1 MSNVRIHPGVPAA
14 LLALCAGLS
23 APAQAQFNVAQYPLY
38 VQQPVKPA
46 FIMAVDDSGSM
57 TFETLF
63 PRVRDGYACFGTDTS
78 TTNAFYDLSGQLRR
92 VAGTNGSCNFHHVIP
107 VPGHRI
113 DTGRYSVPPLD
124 QFGFARSPEISPS
137 YYDPGTEYR
146 PWKNSDGSEFPQASV
161 TATRARP
168 RFATPTLNVS
178 AIHLDRTDPEGEDGT
193 FQTLGIATYNLGTL
207 FPAGVWVARNGA
219 CGGLPNTGSATN
231 FQLLTSDVVLTAN
244 CDNVVLRRSLTG
256 VPAADERFR
265 VPSGTILPAGT
276 TYFRDA
282 DSACGGLA
290 PGTPTRRTWVRLNA
304 PHTMTATCDIGMQ
317 YYPATFYLSVDTP
330 APDGF
335 ILGNRVLAAN
345 ACGAGCNMYRYEIR
359 PANYSTVAQYNAQIQ
374 NFANWFSYYGNRNR
388 AMIAG
393 MTRALADVSFLR
405 VGFFTINNRVDVT
418 MNDMEIQ
425 SARDNL
431 FNNSLLTL
439 PASGSTPN
447 RQAVQHLGIQFRR
460 TPAAKDAVNP
470 PQPVLN
476 EANGGACQVNGG
488 MLFTDGYSNQDGPTV
503 GNVDG
508 SLGFPFSDGNA
519 NTLADIASFYYENSL
534 QTAPNIVNQSG
545 IQVPAACAAGTADPW
560 VDCKTFPH
568 MNFFVVTLGA
578 TGEAYG
584 TTHALPPN
592 DWTEGYTNPPAWPSR
607 QNDNPTTVDD
617 IWHAAINT
625 RGRYINAT
633 TPEQITQAM
642 RDVLLDVTSRAR
654 PAGGVA
660 ASGSRT
666 GSGFLVYVPEFYS
679 DDWTGD
685 LKAYRLNAGGTLVTP
700 AEWSMAEKLESVNP
714 SSRTIY
720 VNVNGS
726 LQPFTQSGLGGAS
739 TAQSRLGITAA
750 DISAYGGATVDQII
764 NYLRGDRSL
773 EIANGGTLR
782 TRRYKVGDILNSQ
795 PELTVAASFGYTR
808 LSPAQGGGSTGPG
821 SYGQYLRDKRN
832 KVPVLFVGSNDGMLH
847 ALDSRASGGDVLFS
861 IIPNSVIGS
870 LKELPKKNYQHRYFV
885 DGTPVQADVRIGSA
899 WRTILLSSNG
909 AGGKSIMALDVTNAG
924 SSFSPTSDFLWE
936 FQNANLG
943 HVLNPPR
950 AAVLEGGN
958 WVVVAGNG
966 VNSGDHRS
974 RLFVLNAATGA
985 IISQLAVGS
994 GSATAPNGLTSAV
1007 PVDTDFNGMADA
1019 IYGGDMQGNLW
1030 KFNVSASGTVSV
1042 ANSGNPLFVATDA
1055 GGNRQPISGSVDVA
1069 LHHISGQM
1077 VLFGTGKYFEVGD
1090 NLADASSQVQSFYGI
1105 WDKNDGSAVS
1115 RSQLQPQVLAQ
1126 VSLSGGGLGRTVS
1139 DNPVNWDSQ
1148 RGFLIDLRI
1157 PGGGASTFG
1166 ERAIGRPRVQLGNV
1180 LFTSY
1185 RPVGDICNPG
1195 GDNWVYVV
1203 NLLTGNG
1210 ELDFP
1215 GCGEDCSAVR
1225 IVSGGNPVLS
1235 PPAAVRPGEEADPIT
1250 DPQVD
1255 SDGNLIDPAAT
1266 AGCRNDVGIILG
1278 DGFVRLKQI
1287 DCGRQSWR
1295 QVQ

>member
-1 MSNVRIHPGVPAA
+1 MSKLRIHPGLQSAA
-14 LLALCAGLS
+14 LVLCAGLS

-63 PRVRDGYACFGTDTS
+63 PQVRDGYACWDDDTAD
-78 TTNAFYDLSGQLRR
+78 TNAFYDSDGNLRR
-92 VAGTNGSCNFHHVIP
+92 TGNCNFHHLIP
-107 VPGHRI
+107 TPGHRI
-113 DTGRYSVPPLD
+113 GTNRYAIPPLD
-124 QFGFARSPEISPS
+124 QFGFARSPQINPA

-146 PWKNSDGSEFPQASV
+146 PWKNGDGSEFPQASV
-161 TATRARP
+161 TDTRVNP
-168 RFATPTLNVS
+168 RFATPRLNVS
-178 AIHLDRTDPEGEDGT
+178 ATHLDRTDPEGEDGA
-193 FQTLGIATYNLGTL
+193 FNDSGAATYGIGTL

-219 CGGLPNTGSATN
+219 CGGLPNTGGT
-231 FQLLTSDVVLTAN
+231 FQLLTSDVVLTAGCN
-244 CDNVVLRRSLTG
+244 NVSLRRARTG
-256 VPAADERFR
+256 TPAADERFR
-265 VPSGTILPAGT
+265 VPTGTVLPAGT

-290 PGTPTRRTWVRLNA
+290 LARPSQRTWVRLAA

-317 YYPATFYLSVDTP
+317 YLPATYYLSVDTP
-330 APDGF
+330 APEGF
-335 ILGNRVLAAN
+335 IEGNRVLAAN

-359 PANYSTVAQYNAQIQ
+359 PENYQTAAGYQQQIQ
-374 NFANWFSYYGNRNR
+374 NFANWFSFYGNRNR
-388 AMIAG
+388 SMIAG
-393 MTRALADVSFLR
+393 MTRALADISFLR

-418 MNDMEIQ
+418 MNDLEIQ

-431 FNNSLLTL
+431 YDNSLLTL
-439 PASGSTPN
+439 PANGSTPN
-447 RQAVQHLGIQFRR
+447 RQAVQHLGNQFRR
-460 TPAAKDAVNP
+460 APAAKDAVNP
-470 PQPVLN
+470 PQPILN

-503 GNVDG
+503 GNRDG
-508 SLGFPFSDGNA
+508 SLGFPFADTHSD
-519 NTLADIASFYYENSL
+519 TLADIASFYYENSL
-534 QTAPNIVNQSG
+534 QPTNIVNQSG
-545 IQVPAACAAGTADPW
+545 IQVPAACAAGTAEPW

-568 MNFFVVTLGA
+568 MNFFGVTLGA

-584 TTHALPPN
+584 ITHALPPN

-607 QNDNPTTVDD
+607 QNDNPTAVDD

-625 RGRYINAT
+625 RGRFINAT

-666 GSGFLVYVPEFYS
+666 GDGFLVYVPEFYS

-685 LKAYRLNAGGTLVTP
+685 LKAYRLNDGGTLVTP
-700 AEWSMAEKLESVNP
+700 PEWSMAEELESVNP
-714 SSRTIY
+714 ASRTIY
-720 VNVNGS
+720 VNVDGS
-726 LQPFTQSGLGGAS
+726 LQPFTQSGLGGAA

-750 DISAYGGATVDQII
+750 DLSAYGGATVEQVI
-764 NYLRGDRSL
+764 NYLRGDRTL
-773 EIANGGTLR
+773 EASNGGTLR
-782 TRRYKVGDILNSQ
+782 SRRYKVGDILNSQ

-808 LSPAQGGGSTGPG
+808 LSPAEGGGSSGSG
-821 SYGQYLRDKRN
+821 SYGQYLRDKRG

-847 ALDSRASGGDVLFS
+847 ALDSRPSGGNVLFS
-861 IIPNSVIGS
+861 IVPNSVLTS

-885 DGTPVQADVRIGSA
+885 DGSPVQADVRIGST

-909 AGGKSIMALDVTNAG
+909 AGGKSIMALDVTNAAT
-924 SSFSPTSDFLWE
+924 SFSPNSDFLWE
-936 FQNANLG
+936 FQNTNLG

-950 AAVLEGGN
+950 AALLEGGN
-958 WVVVAGNG
+958 WVVVTGNG

-985 IISQLAVGS
+985 IITQLAVGS

-1007 PVDTDFNGMADA
+1007 PVDTDFNGKADA

-1030 KFNVSASGTVSV
+1030 KFNVSASGSITV
-1042 ANSGNPLFVATDA
+1042 ANGGSPLFVATDA
-1055 GGNRQPISGSVDVA
+1055 SGNRQPISGSLDVA
-1069 LHHISGQM
+1069 LHHIQGQM
-1077 VLFGTGKYFEVGD
+1077 VLFGTGQYFEVGD
-1090 NLADASSQVQSFYGI
+1090 NLADASAQVQSFYGV
-1105 WDKNDGSAVS
+1105 WDKNDGSSAT
-1115 RSQLQPQVLAQ
+1115 RSQLQPQVLGQ
-1126 VSLSGGGLGRTVS
+1126 VALANGGQGRTIS
-1139 DNPVNWDSQ
+1139 DNPVNWDTQ

-1157 PGGGASTFG
+1157 PGGGPNTLG

-1215 GCGEDCSAVR
+1215 GCGEDCAAVR

-1235 PPAAVRPGEEADPIT
+1235 PPAAVRPGAEGNPVNPRQEDPE
-1250 DPQVD
+1250 
-1255 SDGNLIDPAAT
+1255 GNLIDPAPT

-1287 DCGRQSWR
+1287 DCGRQAWR
-1295 QVQ
+1295 QLQ